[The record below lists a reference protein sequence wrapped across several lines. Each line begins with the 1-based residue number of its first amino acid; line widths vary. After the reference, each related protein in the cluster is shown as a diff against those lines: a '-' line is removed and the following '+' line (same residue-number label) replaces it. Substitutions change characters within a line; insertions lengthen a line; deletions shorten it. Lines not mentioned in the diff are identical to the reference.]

1 MANIVNLSPPLP
13 AGDDY
18 TITVTCLRADNITP
32 INLIGA
38 TAFFTVKS
46 DELPTTPRLIN
57 RDVTTGISFPS
68 SLNNNVLLVTGAQSD
83 TVNLI
88 PKDDYK
94 YDVVIIEAGSSRRT
108 TVVKGNFPVSAHSRP
123 SG

>member
-1 MANIVNLSPPLP
+1 MANVVNLSPPIP

-18 TITVTCLRADNITP
+18 TITVNCFRTDGITP

-38 TAFFTVKS
+38 SAFFTVKS
-46 DELPTTPRLIN
+46 DELVSTLKLFERTIAS
-57 RDVTTGISFPS
+57 GITFPS
-68 SLNNNVLLVTGAQSD
+68 SPLNNVLLITGAESD
-83 TVNLI
+83 TVNLGSR
-88 PKDDYK
+88 DDYK
-94 YDVVIIEAGSSRRT
+94 YDVVIIEGSGRRT

>member
-1 MANIVNLSPPLP
+1 MANVVNLSPPIP

-18 TITVTCLRADNITP
+18 SITVTCFRADGVTP

-46 DELPTTPRLIN
+46 DELQITPKLFERTVASGI
-57 RDVTTGISFPS
+57 TFPGATG
-68 SLNNNVLLVTGAQSD
+68 NNVLLITGAESD
-83 TVNLI
+83 TVNLATR
-88 PKDDYK
+88 DDYK
-94 YDVVIIEAGSSRRT
+94 YDVVVIESSGRRT
-108 TVVKGNFPVSAHSRP
+108 TVVKGNFPVSAHARP